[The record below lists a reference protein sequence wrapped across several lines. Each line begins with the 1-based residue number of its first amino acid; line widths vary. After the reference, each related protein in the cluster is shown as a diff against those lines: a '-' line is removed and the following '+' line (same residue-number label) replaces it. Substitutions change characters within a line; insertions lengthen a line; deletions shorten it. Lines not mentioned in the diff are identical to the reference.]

1 MQALYEISFAYGNI
15 NGPFS
20 VYTLRPRICVSCD
33 TSIGDV
39 GEPAVLFVEECA
51 DGLDLLS
58 PENQQVIY
66 IDKISNYFFY
76 PSIS

>member
-1 MQALYEISFAYGNI
+1 M
-15 NGPFS
+15 
-20 VYTLRPRICVSCD
+20 SCD

-66 IDKISNYFFY
+66 INKISNYFFIHPY
-76 PSIS
+76 RDLCSIGMLQNQKLGVNSRQIVLQ